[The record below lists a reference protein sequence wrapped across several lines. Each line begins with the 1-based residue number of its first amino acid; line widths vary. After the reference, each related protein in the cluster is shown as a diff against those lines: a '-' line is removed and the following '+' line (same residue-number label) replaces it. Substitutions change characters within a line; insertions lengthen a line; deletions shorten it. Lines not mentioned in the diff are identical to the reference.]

1 MRYNAAREVELTRR
15 TNEQWLSD
23 LHAGGSRREA
33 ALADLRA
40 DILYGLPYALRDWLA
55 PNDPHFTALAE
66 EVTQETLM
74 RVLDHLDSFEGRSQF
89 TTWAHKIAVRV
100 ALTELR
106 RRRWKDVSLESLTN
120 SAEGDSSSQP
130 IADTTPGPETVMEQ
144 ADLLARVG
152 KMMLEELT
160 DKQLRAMMAVAIQGM
175 PLEEAARRLGT
186 ERNALYKLLHDA
198 RLRLKR
204 RLAREGLTSAELLAV
219 FEHR

>member
-1 MRYNAAREVELTRR
+1 MTKR
-15 TNEQWLSD
+15 TNEQWLSE
-23 LHAGGSRREA
+23 LRTGGSRREA

-40 DILYGLPYALRDWLA
+40 DILYGLPYALRDWLSPDA
-55 PNDPHFTALAE
+55 PQFSALAE

-130 IADTTPGPETVMEQ
+130 IADTAPGPETVMEQ
-144 ADLLARVG
+144 ADVLARVQ

-160 DKQLRAMMAVAIQGM
+160 DKQLRAMMAVAIRGM

-204 RLAREGLTSAELLAV
+204 RLAREGLTPGELLAV
-219 FEHR
+219 FERG

>member
-1 MRYNAAREVELTRR
+1 MPPMIRR
-15 TNEQWLSD
+15 TNEQWVSD
-23 LHAGGSRREA
+23 LRAGGSRREA

-40 DILYGLPYALRDWLA
+40 DILYGLPFALRDWLA
-55 PNDPHFTALAE
+55 PDDPHFAALAE

-106 RRRWKDVSLESLTN
+106 RRHWRDVSLESLTD
-120 SAEGDSSSQP
+120 SAQSKSTP
-130 IADTTPGPETVMEQ
+130 RTRADAAPGPEIAIEQ
-144 ADLLARVG
+144 AEVLVRVQ
-152 KMMLEELT
+152 KMMREELT
-160 DKQLRAMMAVAIQGM
+160 DKQWRAMMAIAIRGL

-204 RLAREGLTSAELLAV
+204 RLAREGLTPAELLAV
-219 FEHR
+219 FEHG

>member
-1 MRYNAAREVELTRR
+1 MPPMIRR
-15 TNEQWLSD
+15 TNEQWVSD
-23 LHAGGSRREA
+23 LRAGGSRREA

-40 DILYGLPYALRDWLA
+40 DILYGLPFALRDWLA
-55 PNDPHFTALAE
+55 PDDPHFAALAE

-89 TTWAHKIAVRV
+89 TTWTHKIAVRV

-106 RRRWKDVSLESLTN
+106 RRHWRDVSLESLTD
-120 SAEGDSSSQP
+120 SAQSESTP
-130 IADTTPGPETVMEQ
+130 RTMADAAPGPEIAIEQ
-144 ADLLARVG
+144 ADVLVRVQ
-152 KMMLEELT
+152 KMMREELT
-160 DKQLRAMMAVAIQGM
+160 DKQWRAMMAVAIRGL

-204 RLAREGLTSAELLAV
+204 RLAREGLTPAELLAV
-219 FEHR
+219 FEHG

>member
-23 LHAGGSRREA
+23 LHAGGARRAA

-40 DILYGLPYALRDWLA
+40 DILYGLPYALRDWLS
-55 PNDPHFTALAE
+55 PDDPHFTALAE

-74 RVLDHLDSFEGRSQF
+74 RVLDHMDSFEGRSQF

-106 RRRWKDVSLESLTN
+106 RRHWKDVSLESWMDD
-120 SAEGDSSSQP
+120 AEGESSPRSM
-130 IADTTPGPETVMEQ
+130 ADAAPGPETMMEQ
-144 ADLLARVG
+144 ADVLARVQT
-152 KMMLEELT
+152 MMLEELT
-160 DKQLRAMMAVAIQGM
+160 DKQLRAMTAVAIRGM

-204 RLAREGLTSAELLAV
+204 RLAREGLTPSELLAV
-219 FEHR
+219 FERG

>member
-1 MRYNAAREVELTRR
+1 MTKR
-15 TNEQWLSD
+15 TNDQWLGD
-23 LHAGGSRREA
+23 LRAGGARREA

-40 DILYGLPYALRDWLA
+40 DILYGLPYALRDWLS
-55 PNDPHFTALAE
+55 PDDPHFAALAE

-74 RVLDHLDSFEGRSQF
+74 RVLEHLDSFEGRSQF

-106 RRRWKDVSLESLTN
+106 RRHWKDVSLEHVTD
-120 SAEGDSSSQP
+120 SAEDERAGRL
-130 IADTTPGPETVMEQ
+130 IADAASGPETAVER
-144 ADLLARVG
+144 ADLLARVQQ
-152 KMMLEELT
+152 MMREELT
-160 DKQLRAMMAVAIQGM
+160 EKQLRAMMAVGLSGM
-175 PLEEAARRLGT
+175 PLEEAARHLGT

-204 RLAREGLTSAELLAV
+204 RLAREGLTPAELLAV

>member
-1 MRYNAAREVELTRR
+1 MTKR
-15 TNEQWLSD
+15 TNEQWLSE
-23 LHAGGSRREA
+23 LRTGGSRREA

-40 DILYGLPYALRDWLA
+40 DILYGLPYALRDWLS
-55 PNDPHFTALAE
+55 PDTPQFSALAE

-120 SAEGDSSSQP
+120 GAEGDRSSQP
-130 IADTTPGPETVMEQ
+130 IADTAPGPETVMEQ
-144 ADLLARVG
+144 ADVLARVQQ
-152 KMMLEELT
+152 MMREELT
-160 DKQLRAMMAVAIQGM
+160 DKPLRAMMAVAIRGM

-204 RLAREGLTSAELLAV
+204 RLAREGLTPGELLAV
-219 FEHR
+219 FER

>member
-1 MRYNAAREVELTRR
+1 MTKR
-15 TNEQWLSD
+15 TNDQWLAD
-23 LHAGGSRREA
+23 LRAGGARREA

-40 DILYGLPYALRDWLA
+40 DILYGLPYALRDWLS
-55 PNDPHFTALAE
+55 PDDPHFAALAE

-74 RVLDHLDSFEGRSQF
+74 RVLEHLDSFEGRSQF

-106 RRRWKDVSLESLTN
+106 RRHWKDVSLEHVTD
-120 SAEGDSSSQP
+120 SAEDERAGHL
-130 IADTTPGPETVMEQ
+130 IADAASGPETAVER
-144 ADLLARVG
+144 ADLLARVQQ
-152 KMMLEELT
+152 MMREELT
-160 DKQLRAMMAVAIQGM
+160 EKQLRAMMAVGLSGM
-175 PLEEAARRLGT
+175 PLEEAARHLGT

-204 RLAREGLTSAELLAV
+204 RLAREGLTPAELLAV